1 MRWEVWTADLGALGV
16 RLETSNHIG
25 PTLCRNRPSS
35 LPRGGNRRTES
46 TMVAAQVSAQPNK
59 AGGTSAVDAQ
69 MSVLEIGDECV
80 LLDDV
85 TCAICLSILHEPAS
99 LQCGHTFCSRC
110 VQTALRRTAACPVCR
125 QPASQVL
132 AVNHLLSRL
141 LTQTFPEETKAAA
154 VWHCLPRERRAP

>member
-1 MRWEVWTADLGALGV
+1 M
-16 RLETSNHIG
+16 
-25 PTLCRNRPSS
+25 
-35 LPRGGNRRTES
+35 
-46 TMVAAQVSAQPNK
+46 
-59 AGGTSAVDAQ
+59 DAQ
-69 MSVLEIGDECV
+69 MTVLEIGDECV

-141 LTQTFPEETKAAA
+141 LTQTFPEEAKAAA
-154 VWHCLPRERRAP
+154 VSHRTATLLDSQDL

>member
-1 MRWEVWTADLGALGV
+1 
-16 RLETSNHIG
+16 
-25 PTLCRNRPSS
+25 
-35 LPRGGNRRTES
+35 
-46 TMVAAQVSAQPNK
+46 MVAAQVSAQPNK

-154 VWHCLPRERRAP
+154 V

>member
-1 MRWEVWTADLGALGV
+1 MRSPPPFATLAPLRKPPAVADVENA
-16 RLETSNHIG
+16 
-25 PTLCRNRPSS
+25 
-35 LPRGGNRRTES
+35 
-46 TMVAAQVSAQPNK
+46 
-59 AGGTSAVDAQ
+59 
-69 MSVLEIGDECV
+69 VLEDHVIME
-80 LLDDV
+80 DV

-154 VWHCLPRERRAP
+154 V